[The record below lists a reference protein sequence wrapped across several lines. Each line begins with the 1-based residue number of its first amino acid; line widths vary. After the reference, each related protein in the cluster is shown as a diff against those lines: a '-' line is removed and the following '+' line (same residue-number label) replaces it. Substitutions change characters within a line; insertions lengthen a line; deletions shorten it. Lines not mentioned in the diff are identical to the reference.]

1 MKRTGKLLS
10 LLLATMLL
18 FSLLPM
24 VTFAA
29 SGTEEDPIVLEVG
42 ETVSIPSGTDAYLT
56 FTPPEDGV
64 YTLEGLGTVYASNP
78 IETDVEIVY
87 ESAFFHGGFTYR
99 FKMNGSVFDEK
110 IHVLDEGRLYNETTT
125 FGRQE
130 YLIWDFDPD
139 TGTLTIDPG
148 VGDGEMASCG
158 EDLYPW
164 DPLEAQIRHLIIG
177 EGVINVPFDAF
188 SGMLVSTSNAR
199 PEYGVLEDVS
209 FPSTIKHIGQNCFRS
224 CGALKEV
231 SPFPAGLETVEWEAF
246 AYCPLLESVTF
257 EGPTAV
263 GFCAFSGCTA
273 LADVTIKDPNMTE
286 FGEHSFRD
294 TAWVRSLASENK
306 GAAVVNN
313 VLIGSYA
320 AFDKKPGDG
329 ILVIPDGVTKIA
341 PYAVSGTTLD
351 PAGGEEGT
359 QVDWN
364 LVEVVI
370 PDSVKEIGESA
381 FSGCTELESVS
392 IGDGVTTLPK
402 NCFAECYEMRTVNFG
417 KNVRV
422 IEYSAFY
429 DTWLPGDLVIPDT
442 IVSIG
447 KQAFHNDEFPLGA
460 TWINH
465 EGWGG
470 VFENIPYRP
479 KDFTD
484 RTITIGP
491 AVTEIGARAFYGW
504 TVVSD
509 DPSMTGGTA
518 TIRGYDGTC
527 AEKWAKEN
535 DFSFESLGPAPE
547 ASSTWTNP
555 FSDVLEEDYF
565 FDPVK
570 WAVQNQ
576 VTNGTDETH
585 FSPDNDCTR
594 AQMVTFLW
602 RAKGCPE
609 PTTIN
614 NPFIDLENDSYYE
627 KAVLWAV
634 EQGITKGTS
643 DITFSPSTTVTR
655 GQTVTFLW
663 RMEGNESVS
672 VDNPFDDVVEGQ
684 YYTDAVLWAVKNQ
697 ITTGKSENAFAP
709 DDPCTRGQIVTF
721 LYRDIA

>member
-1 MKRTGKLLS
+1 
-10 LLLATMLL
+10 
-18 FSLLPM
+18 
-24 VTFAA
+24 
-29 SGTEEDPIVLEVG
+29 
-42 ETVSIPSGTDAYLT
+42 
-56 FTPPEDGV
+56 
-64 YTLEGLGTVYASNP
+64 
-78 IETDVEIVY
+78 
-87 ESAFFHGGFTYR
+87 
-99 FKMNGSVFDEK
+99 
-110 IHVLDEGRLYNETTT
+110 VLDEGRLYNETTT

-130 YLIWDFDPD
+130 YLVWDFDPD

-148 VGDGEMASCG
+148 VGDGEMVSCG

-177 EGVINVPFDAF
+177 EGVINVPYDAF
-188 SGMLVSTSNAR
+188 SGMLVSTSNAY

-224 CGALKEV
+224 CGALKTI
-231 SPFPAGLETVEWEAF
+231 SPLPAGLETVEWEAF

-381 FSGCTELESVS
+381 FSGCTELESVT

-535 DFSFESLGPAPE
+535 DFSFESLGPVPTIPGAF
-547 ASSTWTNP
+547 T
-555 FSDVLEEDYF
+555 DV
-565 FDPVK
+565 PVDAYYYDAVT
-570 WAVQNQ
+570 WAVNH
-576 VTNGTDETH
+576 DPH
-585 FSPDNDCTR
+585 H
-594 AQMVTFLW
+594 
-602 RAKGCPE
+602 KGYVRH
-609 PTTIN
+609 
-614 NPFIDLENDSYYE
+614 DLQPIRHLHPWSGRHIP
-627 KAVLWAV
+627 V
-634 EQGITKGTS
+634 ES
-643 DITFSPSTTVTR
+643 M
-655 GQTVTFLW
+655 
-663 RMEGNESVS
+663 RM
-672 VDNPFDDVVEGQ
+672 
-684 YYTDAVLWAVKNQ
+684 
-697 ITTGKSENAFAP
+697 
-709 DDPCTRGQIVTF
+709 
-721 LYRDIA
+721 